1 MDATIEATVP
11 PGLQLELVQQRA
23 LTAFAAQDFP
33 AADRVFTDVLNRDPT
48 NRTALFNRARARHK
62 LGRFREAATDA
73 RKLVTL
79 EPRFAKAWFV
89 YGAALLMF
97 HHDVDALAALE
108 KSIDLD
114 PLDPEAHH
122 TYAGALHMLNRDE
135 EAIREW
141 SLAHQMDPS
150 RAETAVGQAMTLL
163 RQDAGR
169 SQQGWQ
175 TFESRRATGITDLYP
190 GIPLWLNKPSQPIDQ
205 ATIIVRSEQGFG
217 DTIQFVR
224 YLQPLQA
231 AGAVVTLE
239 CPYALTRLFQRC
251 FPGVEIVPPGG
262 QALNGRDFDWQT
274 SLMSL
279 PLAFPDLPSVERPY
293 LWADRVQ
300 QGTGLFRPPAT
311 GLVWHGGPRP
321 DDHDAHSIDERRS
334 LPPAIADHFQFRLE
348 NVVKVISLQQADLPP
363 GVDFDYTASVIDR
376 LDRVIAVDTAVAHLA
391 AAMGKPVWLLNRL
404 SSCWRWGNHGET
416 SHWYPTMRIFRQPT
430 PGDWG
435 TVCNRVIQALE
446 AER

>member
-1 MDATIEATVP
+1 MTADEAGALNVRFTATQAQR
-11 PGLQLELVQQRA
+11 LRELGADPLV
-23 LTAFAAQDFP
+23 L
-33 AADRVFTDVLNRDPT
+33 DRVFTDVLNRDPT

-175 TFESRRATGITDLYP
+175 TFESRRA
-190 GIPLWLNKPSQPIDQ
+190 SH
-205 ATIIVRSEQGFG
+205 
-217 DTIQFVR
+217 
-224 YLQPLQA
+224 
-231 AGAVVTLE
+231 
-239 CPYALTRLFQRC
+239 C
-251 FPGVEIVPPGG
+251 
-262 QALNGRDFDWQT
+262 QT
-274 SLMSL
+274 
-279 PLAFPDLPSVERPY
+279 
-293 LWADRVQ
+293 
-300 QGTGLFRPPAT
+300 
-311 GLVWHGGPRP
+311 
-321 DDHDAHSIDERRS
+321 
-334 LPPAIADHFQFRLE
+334 
-348 NVVKVISLQQADLPP
+348 
-363 GVDFDYTASVIDR
+363 
-376 LDRVIAVDTAVAHLA
+376 
-391 AAMGKPVWLLNRL
+391 
-404 SSCWRWGNHGET
+404 
-416 SHWYPTMRIFRQPT
+416 PT
-430 PGDWG
+430 P
-435 TVCNRVIQALE
+435 
-446 AER
+446 